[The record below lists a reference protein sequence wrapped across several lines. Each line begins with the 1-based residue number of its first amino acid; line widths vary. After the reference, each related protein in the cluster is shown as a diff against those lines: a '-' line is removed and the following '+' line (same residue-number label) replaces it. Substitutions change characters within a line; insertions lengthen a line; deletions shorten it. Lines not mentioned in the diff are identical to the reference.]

1 MAKRDDISSTQR
13 LLDLIRGDR
22 PVKER
27 PAQDADIGSGTI
39 IPQKERGAVLKNIW
53 PSRKGI
59 TVGIDFAYT
68 NLRLVKIKQTA
79 ESQWKLLACANVPLD
94 PDQPREGPEFS
105 RFLKKTLSD
114 FAGPSGKTDIWCL
127 MSSAQIEIRHIRIP
141 KVPKKQVAN
150 AVYWTYKR
158 EVEFDENENILDFE
172 IIGDILEDGVQ
183 KLAATVYTA
192 PKQEIKR
199 LKDLFSRSGFPL
211 SGISIGPFA
220 YQNLLR
226 TGWMEGGDKTVAS
239 LYVGRNWSRID
250 IFSSGNLVLAR
261 GIKAGMNSMVESIL
275 EAVNEGRNEISIEMA
290 GEGSAAP
297 VPAVIE
303 PEEPIDMTQA
313 RRILSILSP
322 DSKPLTDAEPGFYL
336 KHDEIFRMILPAFDR
351 LIRQVDRSFEYCVL
365 NLKSDRVERLFVAG
379 QIHIFTRP
387 VLDYIHEQI
396 GIPCD
401 INDPLKPGAQFL
413 DDALIPDSVS
423 ERIAFGPAVGMALAS
438 RSRTPDLTFTYR
450 EKDEQETVT
459 RINRSIFVVFLIIIA
474 LCAGVF
480 YWQDQQIGEKKARV
494 IALDQKLE
502 TYNPRLSQELIL
514 QLAGKVNKKSRE
526 IKAYGQKY
534 LVLAILNELSQM
546 TPSHI
551 RLLNFTAY
559 LGANPKAGK
568 KSPKKTILLEG
579 IVYGEPGKLD
589 NALATYLMKL
599 DASPLFSDISVNKTT
614 VEDLEDKK
622 VLHFWTRLHV
632 KSLAGK

>member
-1 MAKRDDISSTQR
+1 LAKRDDISSTQR

-22 PVKER
+22 PANEG
-27 PAQDADIGSGTI
+27 PAQDADMASGSI
-39 IPQKERGAVLKNIW
+39 IPQKEPGAVLKKIW

-59 TVGIDFAYT
+59 TLGIDFAYT
-68 NLRLVKIKQTA
+68 NLKLVKIKQTA
-79 ESQWKLLACANVPLD
+79 ETQWKLLACANVPFD
-94 PDQPREGPEFS
+94 PDLPQEGPEFS
-105 RFLKKTLSD
+105 RFLKKTLND

-141 KVPKKQVAN
+141 KVAKKQVAN

-172 IIGDILEDGVQ
+172 IIGDVMEEGVQ
-183 KLAATVYTA
+183 KIAATVYTA

-211 SGISIGPFA
+211 TGISIGPFA
-220 YQNLLR
+220 SQNLLR

-261 GIKAGMNSMVESIL
+261 GIKAGMNSMMESIL
-275 EAVNEGRNEISIEMA
+275 EAVNEGQNEISIEMA
-290 GEGSAAP
+290 EEGSVAP
-297 VPAVIE
+297 VSAVVE
-303 PEEPIDMTQA
+303 PKEPIDMTQA
-313 RRILSILSP
+313 RRILSSLSP
-322 DSKPLTDAEPGFYL
+322 DAKPLTDAEPGFYL
-336 KHDEIFRMILPAFDR
+336 KHDDIFRMILPAFDR
-351 LIRQVDRSFEYCVL
+351 LVRQVERSFEYCTL
-365 NLKSDRVERLFVAG
+365 NLKTDRVERILVAG
-379 QIHIFTRP
+379 QIHIFTQP

-396 GIPCD
+396 GVPCE
-401 INDPLKPGAQFL
+401 INDPLKPEMPFLEGAR
-413 DDALIPDSVS
+413 IPDSVS
-423 ERIAFGPAVGMALAS
+423 ERIAFGPAVGMALS
-438 RSRTPDLTFTYR
+438 NQSRTPNLIFTHR
-450 EKDEQETVT
+450 EKEKLESVT

-480 YWQDQQIGEKKARV
+480 YWQNQQIKKRKARV
-494 IALDQKLE
+494 TALEQKLE

-534 LVLAILNELSQM
+534 LILAILNELSEM

-559 LGANPKAGK
+559 LGADPKTDR
-568 KSPKKTILLEG
+568 KSSEKTVLLEG
-579 IVYGEPGKLD
+579 IIYGEPRKLD

-599 DASPLFSDISVNKTT
+599 DASPLFSDMSVNKTT

-632 KSLAGK
+632 TSLTGK